1 MEAPARRRAR
11 LRAAVIVLSLAL
23 STVCSLLFT
32 LSPAAYA
39 EPGPEQSTIEPSDP
53 PVTTEPSPTEEPTT
67 QPPPPTEEPP
77 PPPPKE
83 RKFTVSVSD
92 VVLGDGYW
100 QGNGSSKLVI
110 SVQNLGEIPETIT
123 GFYAFPSGTR
133 STGAYGTDGCL
144 ISNGTLSFSCPLAPG
159 GIGHVVVNVDVAP
172 DAWRLS
178 DSGNVTAMMENF
190 PRKVRNF
197 SITFS
202 TKPPVPGIELIADP
216 LTLPAQA
223 TPHPENA
230 TLQVKLRNTGSAKA
244 AAAVEVVTPPG
255 VDVVSLPR
263 ACKVKK
269 KLSAERDRC
278 ELGDLAAG
286 KDVSASFVLS
296 ISASARAE
304 VPLTGA
310 VHGYL
315 APIGRD
321 PIETRADYRISG
333 PPLAGE
339 SPLPTEAPASP
350 AAVAVG
356 ATIDAAK
363 RQRPESGLLTSD
375 PLSSLPFVGGIVGL
389 VALVG
394 FLVVFSLRRR
404 LRDESDL
411 PDESEIAEAPVTV
424 PAPRRSDE
432 DLPALPQRSP
442 FPRSLTLPRLPSGPV
457 AGSDFRK
464 TEE

>member
-11 LRAAVIVLSLAL
+11 LRAAFVAL
-23 STVCSLLFT
+23 STVCSLLFM

-39 EPGPEQSTIEPSDP
+39 EPDPEQTTEAPTDP
-53 PVTTEPSPTEEPTT
+53 PVTTDPPAPTVEPTT
-67 QPPPPTEEPP
+67 EASPPPTTEAP
-77 PPPPKE
+77 PPPPKV
-83 RKFTVSVSD
+83 RKFALTVSD

-100 QGNGSSKLVI
+100 QGDGSSKLVV
-110 SVQNLGEIPETIT
+110 SVQNLGDVPETIT
-123 GFYAFPSGTR
+123 GFYTFPSGTR
-133 STGAYGTDGCL
+133 ATGGYGTDGCTT
-144 ISNGTLSFSCPLAPG
+144 SNGTLSFSCPLAPG
-159 GIGHVVVNVDVAP
+159 KIGHVVVNVDVAL

-178 DSGNVTAMMENF
+178 GSGNVTAVMENF
-190 PRKVRNF
+190 PQKVRNF

-202 TKPPVPGIELIADP
+202 TKPPVPGIELMADP
-216 LTLPAQA
+216 MTLPVQT
-223 TPHPENA
+223 TPRTENA

-244 AAAVEVVTPPG
+244 AGAVEVVTPPG
-255 VDVVSLPR
+255 VDVVSFPS

-269 KLSAERDRC
+269 KLTPERDRC
-278 ELGDLAAG
+278 ELGDIAAG

-321 PIETRADYRISG
+321 AVETRADYRISG

-350 AAVAVG
+350 VAVAVA
-356 ATIDAAK
+356 ATSDPAK
-363 RQRPESGLLTSD
+363 RQRPASGLLTSD
-375 PLSSLPFVGGIVGL
+375 PLSSVPFVGGIIGL

-394 FLVVFSLRRR
+394 FLVVLSLRRR
-404 LRDESDL
+404 LRDESDV
-411 PDESEIAEAPVTV
+411 PAAEEELVTV
-424 PAPRRSDE
+424 PAQRTSDE
-432 DLPALPQRSP
+432 DLPALPQRTP
-442 FPRSLTLPRLPSGPV
+442 IPRSLTLPRLPSGPV
-457 AGSDFRK
+457 AGSSFRK
-464 TEE
+464 DDE

>member
-11 LRAAVIVLSLAL
+11 LRAAFIAL

-39 EPGPEQSTIEPSDP
+39 EPDPEQSTEAPTDP
-53 PVTTEPSPTEEPTT
+53 PVTTDAPPPSPDPTT
-67 QPPPPTEEPP
+67 QAPPPPTEEPP
-77 PPPPKE
+77 PPPKV
-83 RKFTVSVSD
+83 RKFAVTVSD

-100 QGNGSSKLVI
+100 QGDGSSKLVI
-110 SVQNLGEIPETIT
+110 SVQNLGDIPETIT
-123 GFYAFPSGTR
+123 GFYTFPSGTR
-133 STGAYGTDGCL
+133 ATGAYGTDGCTS
-144 ISNGTLSFSCPLAPG
+144 SNGTLSFSCPLGPG
-159 GIGHVVVNVDVAP
+159 KIGHVVVNVDVAL

-178 DSGNVTAMMENF
+178 GSGNVTAVMENF
-190 PRKVRNF
+190 PQKVRNF

-202 TKPPVPGIELIADP
+202 TKPPVPGIELMADP

-223 TPHPENA
+223 TAHAENA

-244 AAAVEVVTPPG
+244 AGAVEVVTPPG
-255 VDVVSLPR
+255 VDVVTFPS

-269 KLSAERDRC
+269 KLSPERDRC
-278 ELGDLAAG
+278 ELGDVAAG
-286 KDVSASFVLS
+286 KDISASFVLS

-321 PIETRADYRISG
+321 AVETRADYKISG

-350 AAVAVG
+350 AAVAVV
-356 ATIDAAK
+356 ATTDTGK
-363 RQRPESGLLTSD
+363 RQRPTNGLLTSD
-375 PLSSLPFVGGIVGL
+375 PLSSLPFVGGIIGL

-404 LRDESDL
+404 LRDDSGA
-411 PDESEIAEAPVTV
+411 PPAAEQPVTV
-424 PAPRRSDE
+424 PAQRTSDE
-432 DLPALPQRSP
+432 DLLAVQPPRSP
-442 FPRSLTLPRLPSGPV
+442 IPRSLTLPRLPSGPV
-457 AGSDFRK
+457 AGSGFRK